1 MRRRMPGLGRYALLL
16 VVTGLIGCADPDPI
30 RQYEVAKATPADTFT
45 PSPGSPAEP
54 QQQRRV
60 AWFFKLL
67 GPNAE
72 VVGLVEPF
80 TQLVNSVRFDQ
91 EGNPNWTLPE
101 GWTEQPESGLRH
113 ATIKLPGE
121 PKLEISVMSLPA
133 ADPNSTEYLLSNFN
147 RWRDQLGQAAVSG
160 ETGLK
165 ESRDKGELQQLD
177 SAGRKVSLF
186 NLAGKTAE
194 LSEARMLAA
203 MIVGDPGKAA
213 ASPAPRPATPA
224 ADKPFTF
231 TVPEGWKEAPLR
243 TFQLAAFFVGEDEEN
258 RLLISISAAGGD
270 LKANVNRWRG
280 QAGLPEQSEQEIN
293 ESARAI
299 EVDGVPAKYFVVE
312 GEKRAILGV
321 IAPRK
326 GTQWFLKADGPKPLA
341 EQERDNF
348 EAFVKSV
355 RFKE

>member
-1 MRRRMPGLGRYALLL
+1 MRRRMPGLGRCALLFL
-16 VVTGLIGCADPDPI
+16 VAGLIGCADPDPI
-30 RQYEVAKATPADTFT
+30 RQYTVAKPAPDDVSTPRPA
-45 PSPGSPAEP
+45 SAAEP

-67 GPNAE
+67 GPDAE
-72 VVGLVEPF
+72 VVGQVEPF

-91 EGNPNWTLPE
+91 DGNPKWTLPE

-133 ADPNSTEYLLSNFN
+133 ADPNSTDYLLSNFN

-160 ETGLK
+160 ETGLS

-194 LSEARMLAA
+194 ISEARMLAA
-203 MIVGDPGKAA
+203 MIVGDLGQAA
-213 ASPAPRPATPA
+213 ASPATRPATPPT
-224 ADKPFTF
+224 DKPFTL
-231 TVPEGWKEAPLR
+231 TAPEGWKEAPLR
-243 TFQLAAFFVGEDEEN
+243 TFQLAAFFVGEEEEN

-270 LKANVNRWRG
+270 LKSNVNRWRG

-293 ESARAI
+293 ESAKSI
-299 EVDGVPAKYFVVE
+299 EVDGAPAKFFVVV
-312 GEKRAILGV
+312 GEQRAILGV
-321 IAPRK
+321 IAPRN

-348 EAFVKSV
+348 EAFVRSV